1 MIEGAIDDEGSG
13 VIWRA
18 DEATHPELLEGVR
31 LPRCLPEEGDE
42 VHAVALGLEVGH
54 ETRGVLHLL
63 RRGCCR
69 DGGDGGGFS
78 DQGYEFQSR
87 RVIVRLDDREEGR

>member
-1 MIEGAIDDEGSG
+1 MIDAIDDEGSG
-13 VIWRA
+13 VIGRA

-54 ETRGVLHLL
+54 
-63 RRGCCR
+63 RRAASCICSAAAVV
-69 DGGDGGGFS
+69 GDGGWG
-78 DQGYEFQSR
+78 
-87 RVIVRLDDREEGR
+87 RVQ

>member
-13 VIWRA
+13 VIGRA

-69 DGGDGGGFS
+69 DGGMGEGSVIRVMNSRVGG
-78 DQGYEFQSR
+78 
-87 RVIVRLDDREEGR
+87 